1 MSLTTP
7 KYFASRKWL
16 AGLILSVLVAT
27 SFFINP
33 EPAAS
38 STLVSVPVVIKDE
51 SGEPI
56 SGETLEVCHQGSGE
70 WECDRTSPSD
80 VDGVVTI
87 SESLPNGSG
96 YIQMSAGGYPTYS
109 QNWQGVDFNQGV
121 PNWHPTLVLYETT
134 WITVE
139 VTVVDE
145 QNPNLRIDNEWV
157 QVSTQMG
164 SGEFTWTMNDWKP
177 TVDGVAT
184 FYLDANRWGEYPI
197 IAEVGIGGYSSFQ
210 PDEAEVAIDGLA
222 GEALLE
228 TRSVS
233 YTLSGTITD
242 ENDVLLANR
251 EICMFYHHPNT
262 QKRIEFDFVTNENG
276 AYEIQGVGHNWVHFE
291 PIACGYYDD
300 SITYDSFN
308 GYDVEID
315 LATSTAEL
323 NVQFTKTGI
332 EVLVLDENEIPAAFV
347 QIGLDEVDPQE
358 GAPNWRRE
366 AVTNQ
371 AGIAYFSSLQE
382 DTSYEL
388 SYKSQDRLGE
398 AARFKDTLIP
408 QVVRTHEERNHITPA
423 TLEVE
428 WVDEFPD
435 TPVTVSGRVLT
446 AELDEDGMLVFV
458 DGELSE
464 VAVPNATV
472 QVNANFGPQG
482 SNYIGFRA
490 RTDENGKFSVTGLPY
505 GYIGLEISA
514 KGQRSVKQGF
524 EATEA
529 KGALHELG
537 TFRLRPS
544 TAGEFSYAGTLRDN
558 NGAPI
563 PEMELVLHN
572 PFESGRGVHEVTTDA
587 QGKFSFTGLNEGH
600 HWMYANSNWEEY
612 EWASWGFNLTSS
624 RPSVSLVLYKRGA
637 GIVGPEA
644 IISGRVIEYLDVEG
658 IEAAVG
664 VENICVDVYPVE
676 GGHMSRGT
684 TDADGYW
691 TATGLVDGE
700 DYYVGNPAT
709 CPDADGESQGQ
720 RFDFENQ
727 YEWPQP
733 SDQVVTAREEGGTPH
748 LWTYKEVS
756 ATGTGS
762 ISGRVKDAESYGNL
776 ANVTIN
782 IERENGGKIIA
793 PVTTDSRGEYE
804 ISNLPAGVYYL
815 NISGISIGEDSYW
828 ETWLSVEV
836 TTEPNRANILLY
848 KRASESEDLGDW
860 ISTLYGKVFDENG
873 RPHGLAK
880 VEVYDPSLEYTV
892 GWGETD
898 NDGNFE
904 ISNLPNLTDLIL
916 KIFPWWTEIAV
927 YFDEITIET
936 NEKDMGNI
944 ELLPGNAIVGEVA
957 NIPQGVEVRKI
968 FAELVDAETGAF
980 IIAAEVDSETGQYRI
995 GQVPAGD
1002 YKVRFTQNSK
1012 GNVWSEFAQDSVSMN
1027 PVYWNNT
1034 LFGTPDISQATEIS
1048 VTAGTRV
1055 PAKNISFSEG
1065 SIIQGDI
1072 SIESSSGPIP
1082 LSGNR
1087 FLYAN
1092 LMKKGSDEVWS
1103 YHSWADIS
1111 ASSNYRFQFVGLAPG
1126 EYKIE
1131 FFDSRTGNNAL
1142 TSNVTQ
1148 IINLGV
1154 ETLTEQ
1160 RAPERRELNHLMS
1173 IAPPQTSAAAFDLD
1187 DLGAATLLELK
1198 NQISV
1203 AASSSPGSEIEVFV
1217 GTEFAGEYVSA
1228 FANSSPVL
1236 LGDWK
1241 QVDSRGF
1248 VRVNIPTS
1256 LPAGEHRIA
1265 TQDSRGVVFG
1275 WAPITIKGPD
1285 IAAASPT
1292 VEKAKSR
1299 NSMSVVE
1306 AEPEEVEKNPANTE
1320 EIVAEPLAPES
1331 KADDWLLPLAAG
1343 FLLVVVAGSALAVRS
1358 RRLSS
1363 PRK

>member
-1 MSLTTP
+1 M
-7 KYFASRKWL
+7 
-16 AGLILSVLVAT
+16 
-27 SFFINP
+27 FF
-33 EPAAS
+33 
-38 STLVSVPVVIKDE
+38 
-51 SGEPI
+51 
-56 SGETLEVCHQGSGE
+56 
-70 WECDRTSPSD
+70 
-80 VDGVVTI
+80 
-87 SESLPNGSG
+87 
-96 YIQMSAGGYPTYS
+96 
-109 QNWQGVDFNQGV
+109 
-121 PNWHPTLVLYETT
+121 
-134 WITVE
+134 
-139 VTVVDE
+139 
-145 QNPNLRIDNEWV
+145 
-157 QVSTQMG
+157 
-164 SGEFTWTMNDWKP
+164 
-177 TVDGVAT
+177 
-184 FYLDANRWGEYPI
+184 
-197 IAEVGIGGYSSFQ
+197 
-210 PDEAEVAIDGLA
+210 
-222 GEALLE
+222 
-228 TRSVS
+228 
-233 YTLSGTITD
+233 
-242 ENDVLLANR
+242 
-251 EICMFYHHPNT
+251 HHPNT
-262 QKRIEFDFVTNENG
+262 EKRIEFDFVTDANG
-276 AYEIQGVGHNWVHFE
+276 DYEIPGVGHHWINFE

-300 SITYDSFN
+300 SVTYDWFT
-308 GYDVEID
+308 GYHVVID

-323 NVQFTKTGI
+323 DVQFTKTGI
-332 EVLVLDENEIPAAFV
+332 EALVLDENGNPAAFV

-371 AGIAYFSSLQE
+371 DGIAYFSSLQE

-388 SYKSQDRLGE
+388 SYNSQDRPWE
-398 AARFKDTLIP
+398 AARFKDTLTP
-408 QVVRTHEERNHITPA
+408 QVVRTHVDRNHITPA

-428 WVDEFPD
+428 WVDDFPD
-435 TPVTVSGRVLT
+435 TPVTVSGRVVT
-446 AELDEDGMLVFV
+446 AELDEDGMLVF
-458 DGELSE
+458 DNGQLSE
-464 VAVPNATV
+464 VGVPNATV
-472 QVNANFGPQG
+472 QVNASFGPQG

-490 RTDENGKFSVTGLPY
+490 RTDVNGNFSVTGLPY
-505 GYIGLEISA
+505 GSIGLDISA
-514 KGQRSVKQGF
+514 KGQRSVRQGF

-529 KGALHELG
+529 KGALYEQG

-558 NGAPI
+558 TGAPI

-572 PFESGRGVHEVTTDA
+572 PFESGRGVHKVTTDA

-612 EWASWGFNLTSS
+612 EWASWGFNLTAS
-624 RPSVSLVLYKRGA
+624 RPTVALVLYKRGA

-733 SDQVVTAREEGGTPH
+733 SDQIVTAREEGGTPH

-776 ANVTIN
+776 ADVTIN

-836 TTEPNRANILLY
+836 TSEPNRANILLY
-848 KRASESEDLGDW
+848 KRASESEELGDW
-860 ISTLYGKVFDENG
+860 ISTLFGRVFDENG
-873 RPHGLAK
+873 SPHGLAK

-927 YFDEITIET
+927 YFEEINIATDQ
-936 NEKDMGNI
+936 KDMGDI
-944 ELLPGNAIVGEVA
+944 DLLPGSAIVGEVA

-968 FAELVDAETGAF
+968 FAELVDAETGVF
-980 IIAAEVDSETGQYRI
+980 VIAAEVDSETGQYRI
-995 GQVPAGD
+995 GQVPTGN

-1034 LFGTPDISQATEIS
+1034 LFGTTDITQASVIS
-1048 VTAGTRV
+1048 VTSGTRV

-1065 SIIQGDI
+1065 AIIQGDI
-1072 SIESSSGPIP
+1072 SIDSSSGPIP

-1087 FLYAN
+1087 FLYIN
-1092 LMKKGSDEVWS
+1092 LMKKGSDEVWT
-1103 YHSWADIS
+1103 YHSWADVS
-1111 ASSNYRFQFVGLAPG
+1111 ASSNYRFQFVGLAAG
-1126 EYKIE
+1126 EYKLE
-1131 FFDSRTGNNAL
+1131 FIDSRTGNNAL
-1142 TSNVTQ
+1142 TSNFTQ
-1148 IINLGV
+1148 VIELDD
-1154 ETLTEQ
+1154 
-1160 RAPERRELNHLMS
+1160 AERRELNHLMS

-1187 DLGAATLLELK
+1187 ELGTATLLELK
-1198 NQISV
+1198 DQISL

-1228 FANSSPVL
+1228 FANSTPVL

-1241 QVDSRGF
+1241 QVDSRGYVS
-1248 VRVNIPTS
+1248 VRIPTS

-1285 IAAASPT
+1285 ISVASPT
-1292 VEKAKSR
+1292 IEKAKPR
-1299 NSMSVVE
+1299 TSMSVVE
-1306 AEPEEVEKNPANTE
+1306 AEPEEVEKEPATTE
-1320 EIVAEPLAPES
+1320 EIVAEPVAPVS
-1331 KADDWLLPLAAG
+1331 STDDWLLPLAGG
-1343 FLLVVVAGSALAVRS
+1343 FLLVVLGGSALAVRS
-1358 RRLSS
+1358 RRVSS
-1363 PRK
+1363 PRN